1 MAQRYDQLGGALTVK
16 KAVIFWDVD
25 TQHDFMDPDG
35 KLYVQGA
42 ERIKPNLKRLTDY
55 AHERQIHIVASS
67 DDHVPGH
74 RELSNEPD
82 FEETFPEH
90 CMRGTPGAEKI
101 EETKLYA
108 PLIIEPDPIPHQ
120 QLAEK
125 LWSHGGDVLIRK
137 HWFDVFTNPNTD
149 TLLQVWDPTE
159 IVVYGVALDVC
170 DKYAIEGFIERGIPK
185 IHFVVDAA
193 RAIHP
198 EKEDKLLMEWK
209 KQDVN
214 LVTTEQV
221 MEGEVF

>member
-1 MAQRYDQLGGALTVK
+1 MGGDLK

-35 KLYVQGA
+35 KLYVPGA
-42 ERIKPNLKRLTDY
+42 EQIKPNLKRLTDF
-55 AHERQIHIVASS
+55 AHERQFHIVASA

-74 RELSNEPD
+74 RELSEQPD

-101 EETKLYA
+101 DETKLFA
-108 PLIIEPDPIPHQ
+108 PLIVEPEPIPHQ
-120 QLAEK
+120 ELARK
-125 LWSHGGDVLIRK
+125 LWSHGGDVLLRK
-137 HWFDVFTNPNTD
+137 HWFDVFTNPNAD

-170 DKYAIEGFIERGIPK
+170 DRYAIEGFLERGIPQ
-185 IHFVVDAA
+185 IHLVVDAT

-214 LVTTEQV
+214 LVTTKQMV
-221 MEGEVF
+221 EGEVV